1 LDTSDGDR
9 VGRNG
14 GGFISDSAYSLGV
27 CVVKFFDK
35 LVGVDVGQ
43 GFPTVMRFRESFPPD
58 QVLELVTS
66 LSCAQD
72 LFNFPFW
79 LAINKL
85 WDGFLIFVT
94 IQGSF
99 FVGS

>member
-1 LDTSDGDR
+1 LDTSDGNR

-14 GGFISDSAYSLGV
+14 GGFISGGVYSLGV
-27 CVVKFFDK
+27 CVIKFFDK
-35 LVGVDVGQ
+35 LVGIDVGQ
-43 GFPTVMRFRESFPPD
+43 GFPTVMHFGESFPPD
-58 QVLELVTS
+58 QVLELVTL

-72 LFNFPFW
+72 LFNFPFR
-79 LAINKL
+79 LAVDKI

>member
-1 LDTSDGDR
+1 
-9 VGRNG
+9 VGQNRG
-14 GGFISDSAYSLGV
+14 VFISGGAYGLGV

-35 LVGVDVGQ
+35 LVGIDVGQ
-43 GFPTVMRFRESFPPD
+43 GFPAVMRFRESFPPD
-58 QVLELVTS
+58 QVLELVML

-72 LFNFPFW
+72 LFNFPFR
-79 LAINKL
+79 LAVDKI